1 MASASS
7 TRKED
12 QASKDKDR
20 SNIIEVNNKPVR
32 LEDKHVTGLEIKEAA
47 IAQGVE
53 IELDFILVEE
63 TKHGSRNIGDHE
75 EITVKKDSTF
85 TANASDDNS

>member
-1 MASASS
+1 MASASR
-7 TRKED
+7 TNKQD
-12 QASKDKDR
+12 QASEAKDR
-20 SNIIEVNNKPVR
+20 SITIEVNNKPVR
-32 LEDKHVTGLEIKEAA
+32 LEDKHVTGLEIKQAA

-63 TKHGSRNIGDHE
+63 TKHGSRNVGDHE
-75 EITVKKDSTF
+75 EITVKKDSIF